1 MEGQKKNSVDE
12 RSDKD
17 IVYSKAIKAGK
28 RIYYLDV
35 KKSKKG
41 ELFLAI
47 TESKKIFQG
56 EGENAQYTFEKH
68 KIFLYKEDFEKFSD
82 GLKDVLSFIYQ
93 RQTPE
98 TPTTTE
104 SVENVEENEPMIS
117 DEIKIDIDF

>member
-1 MEGQKKNSVDE
+1 MEGQKKTSVDE

-56 EGENAQYTFEKH
+56 EGEN
-68 KIFLYKEDFEKFSD
+68 
-82 GLKDVLSFIYQ
+82 
-93 RQTPE
+93 P
-98 TPTTTE
+98 
-104 SVENVEENEPMIS
+104 
-117 DEIKIDIDF
+117 